1 MNKEDFVI
9 QSEVRRM
16 IVRANIDQTKID
28 FGTVRGV
35 VYFRGIF
42 QPINLPSG
50 SNEAMET
57 YVSKTLFSFEKKIR
71 SISGVS
77 DIVFQ
82 FINWKKEQG
91 HWIPVRLSREGDRP
105 VKLRDQTAEESVRPK
120 KEEKDEDQTDSNLP
134 QHDRRDP
141 KGN

>member
-16 IVRANIDQTKID
+16 VVRANIDQTKID

-42 QPINLPSG
+42 QPVNLPSG
-50 SNEAMET
+50 NEDAIKT
-57 YVSKTLFSFEKKIR
+57 YAGKTLFSFEKKVR

-77 DIVFQ
+77 DVVFQ
-82 FINWKKEQG
+82 FVNWKKEMG
-91 HWIPVRLSREGDRP
+91 RWIPNASIKRE
-105 VKLRDQTAEESVRPK
+105 DQQIERKK
-120 KEEKDEDQTDSNLP
+120 KEQGEDEGVEKVGRDEDQTDSSL
-134 QHDRRDP
+134 
-141 KGN
+141 

>member
-16 IVRANIDQTKID
+16 VVRANID

-42 QPINLPSG
+42 QPVNLPSG
-50 SNEAMET
+50 QEDAIKT
-57 YVSKTLFSFEKKIR
+57 YTSKTLFSFEKKVR

-77 DIVFQ
+77 GIVFQ
-82 FINWKKEQG
+82 FVNWKKEMG
-91 HWIPVRLSREGDRP
+91 RWIPIASMRREEQRIDPKKKEPGEGDG
-105 VKLRDQTAEESVRPK
+105 VE
-120 KEEKDEDQTDSNLP
+120 KEKKDEDQTDTSL
-134 QHDRRDP
+134 
-141 KGN
+141 

>member
-16 IVRANIDQTKID
+16 LVRANIDQTKMD

-50 SNEAMET
+50 NEEAIKT
-57 YVSKTLFSFEKKIR
+57 YAGKTLFSFEKKIR

-77 DIVFQ
+77 DIIFQ
-82 FINWKKEQG
+82 FVNWKKEMG
-91 HWIPVRLSREGDRP
+91 HWIPIASIKRE
-105 VKLRDQTAEESVRPK
+105 DQQIERKK
-120 KEEKDEDQTDSNLP
+120 KEQGEDEGIEEEKKDEDQTDSSL
-134 QHDRRDP
+134 
-141 KGN
+141 